1 MKKSLS
7 LFRATLDSISWF
19 RFWLESFGQSQKY
32 IFGIGGVKLL
42 LRKNTSDYSVI
53 NEVFNK
59 VVYGAKPAGIVFD
72 IGANI
77 GAYTLYGAGSA
88 EHVFAFEPESSNYR
102 CLKENI
108 SLNYFR
114 NIDTFKKAIGDTKR
128 NALLYS
134 GHNNKGMSS
143 TAIMTS
149 CKTEQVEMISFE
161 DAFIL
166 CGVDHIDTLKIDIEG
181 GEYMLIESMPSYLFK
196 MIDFINME
204 FHRVPGK
211 RANDLIHKLKK
222 EGYEVKVER
231 KFKEYFSGTGI
242 IKAQKMEYCFGS

>member
-7 LFRATLDSISWF
+7 LFRATLDGVSWF
-19 RFWLESFGQSQKY
+19 RFWLESFGQSKKY
-32 IFGIGGVKLL
+32 SFLIDGINLI

-59 VVYGAKPAGIVFD
+59 VVYGAKPDGIVFD

-77 GAYTLYGAGSA
+77 GAYTLYGARSA
-88 EHVFAFEPESSNYR
+88 EHVFAFEPESSNYN

-108 SLNYFR
+108 SLNNFG

-128 NALLYS
+128 NALLYV

-149 CKTEQVEMISFE
+149 CKTEQVEMISLE
-161 DAFIL
+161 EAIIL

-181 GEYMLIESMPSYLFK
+181 GEYMLIENMPDYLFR

-211 RANDLIHKLKK
+211 IVKNLIHKLEK

-242 IKAQKMEYCFGS
+242 IKAQKMEYCFGM